1 MRERVCRVSWG
12 MRTTGER
19 AERRERSS
27 WREVLWTEGCREG
40 SVLHMSLGPGSA
52 LVQMENGNEQARE
65 IGARPDFF
73 RYILY
78 SPGLPK

>member
-1 MRERVCRVSWG
+1 

-78 SPGLPK
+78 TLGQKSLVSVKTWAKW